1 MHLPELIP
9 PILACFQDQDP
20 RVRYAAC
27 ESLYNTV
34 KISRSSTLMFFNPT
48 FDGLSRVSCV
58 AGIGIDIDL

>member
-1 MHLPELIP
+1 MHLPELVP

-34 KISRSSTLMFFNPT
+34 KISRSSSLVFFNPT
-48 FDGLSRVSCV
+48 FDGLSRVST
-58 AGIGIDIDL
+58 